1 MPERIQHTY
10 VTLPAHNKS
19 FALLS
24 EAAQDNVKRAVVFI
38 HGFNGSARGTW
49 TDFQSL
55 VDDPGSASSW
65 WELADL
71 YFFHYQWDSVF
82 QQLTNNAL
90 KIYKFIESV
99 YPKPGIIG
107 RAYAYRKESFRY
119 EELVLVGHSEG
130 GLILRKVILQ
140 AAERDKTI
148 KTFMWDS
155 RYREM
160 PQPAVSGMLRAK
172 MRLFAP
178 ALGGDMQSGFVGIL
192 VSLPVISNFLSSS
205 AAKKGMNPSSQQ
217 VLAARDQTKEYAQR
231 LIFDCFRA
239 HVIWAEKDTIISSE
253 KYADDSQCLNPPQ
266 GTNHSSVCKP
276 SLSFTLPLDF
286 VEEGVDRHECK

>member
-1 MPERIQHTY
+1 

-24 EAAQDNVKRAVVFI
+24 EVAQDDVRRAVVFI

-49 TDFQSL
+49 TDFLSL
-55 VDDPGSASSW
+55 VDDAGSASLW

-82 QQLTNNAL
+82 QQLTNNTL

-99 YPKPGIIG
+99 YPKPEIIG
-107 RAYAYRKESFRY
+107 RAHAYRKESFQY
-119 EELVLVGHSEG
+119 DELMLVGHSEG
-130 GLILRKVILQ
+130 GLVLRKVILQ
-140 AAERDKTI
+140 AAEKDKAI
-148 KTFMWDS
+148 KTFMWNS
-155 RYREM
+155 RYIEV

-178 ALGGDMQSGFVGIL
+178 ALGGDMQSGFLGFL

-205 AAKKGMNPSSQQ
+205 AAKKGMNPASQQ
-217 VLAARDQTKEYAQR
+217 VTAARDQTKEYTQR
-231 LIFDCFRA
+231 LLFDCFRA
-239 HVIWAEKDTIISSE
+239 HVMWAEKDAIISSE

-266 GTNHSSVCKP
+266 GTNHISVCKP
-276 SLSFTLPLDF
+276 TLLFPLPLDF
-286 VEEGVDRHECK
+286 VEEGVDRYECQ